1 VGVDAVR
8 QAVFLDRDGVINRSL
23 IRDGK
28 PYAPLTLADVEI
40 APGVPDALQ
49 QLRDAGFLL
58 IVVTNQ
64 PDVIRRQ
71 GSRREIDAIHAHMR
85 KTLPIDD
92 VRVCYHDDPSGC
104 ACRKPSPGMLYA
116 AAVEHEIQF
125 AGSYLVGD
133 RWRDIVAGQRAGC
146 TTILVDGGH
155 DETTT
160 VEPDARLQDLP
171 EAAAW
176 ILRRRDAQP

>member
-1 VGVDAVR
+1 MTVGLCLPEAV
-8 QAVFLDRDGVINRSL
+8 
-23 IRDGK
+23 
-28 PYAPLTLADVEI
+28 
-40 APGVPDALQ
+40 
-49 QLRDAGFLL
+49 
-58 IVVTNQ
+58 
-64 PDVIRRQ
+64 
-71 GSRREIDAIHAHMR
+71 
-85 KTLPIDD
+85 
-92 VRVCYHDDPSGC
+92 
-104 ACRKPSPGMLYA
+104 PGMLYA

-160 VEPDARLQDLP
+160 VEPDARLQDLR

>member
-1 VGVDAVR
+1 MR
-8 QAVFLDRDGVINRSL
+8 RAVFLDRDGVINRSL

-85 KTLPIDD
+85 KTLAIDD

-160 VEPDARLQDLP
+160 VEPDARLQDLR